1 MGAVKCFYL
10 IKRAVYFFHAN
21 NQLIMAS
28 LSVHSAMTTLSM
40 GRVLKQQK
48 PSTLRGATLTFESSS
63 DGWVNFLA
71 LVTGATYLRSYNKI
85 NRN

>member
-71 LVTGATYLRSYNKI
+71 LVSSLSVSAPLYASV
-85 NRN
+85 